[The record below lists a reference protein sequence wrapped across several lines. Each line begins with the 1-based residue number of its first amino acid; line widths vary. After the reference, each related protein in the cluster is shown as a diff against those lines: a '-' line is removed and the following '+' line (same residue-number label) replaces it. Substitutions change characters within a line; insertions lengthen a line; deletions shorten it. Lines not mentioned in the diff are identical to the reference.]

1 MKAQKDAK
9 VPNKHLHSRISY
21 LYQAANYLARV
32 SESSLAVQRAGD
44 NSEVKNDQNVQ
55 QKATKPFVEASAL
68 TRHLNSHLRAIS
80 LRSQIRLTPAFKN
93 TICKRCDT
101 LLIPE
106 STSTTRLENKS
117 CGGKKP
123 WADVLVVTCKACGHV
138 KRYPVGAKRQRSRTE
153 RANETK
159 LRAV

>member
-9 VPNKHLHSRISY
+9 VPHKHLHSRISY

-32 SESSLAVQRAGD
+32 SESTLVVQHGGD
-44 NSEVKNDQNVQ
+44 NTEVKKDQGVQ
-55 QKATKPFVEASAL
+55 QEAAKPFVEASAL
-68 TRHLNSHLRAIS
+68 TRHFNSHLRAVS

-101 LLIPE
+101 LLIPG
-106 STSTTRLENKS
+106 STSTSRLENKS
-117 CGGKKP
+117 CGRKKP
-123 WADVLVVTCKACGHV
+123 WADVLVVACKACGHV

-159 LRAV
+159 